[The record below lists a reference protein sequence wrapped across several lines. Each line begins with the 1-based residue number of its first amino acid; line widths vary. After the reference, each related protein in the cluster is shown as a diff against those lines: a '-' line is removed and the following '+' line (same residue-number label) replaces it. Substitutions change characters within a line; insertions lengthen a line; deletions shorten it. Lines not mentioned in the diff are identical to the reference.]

1 MEVAG
6 KVVVRKETEEVGA
19 NGFTKRTLVIE
30 TDGQYPKKL
39 AIDFV
44 KEKTALLDAIQIG
57 QEVKVQINL
66 SSNESNGK
74 WFSQIQ
80 GWKVE

>member
-6 KVVVRKETEEVGA
+6 KIIVKKETEEVGA
-19 NGFTKRTLVIE
+19 NGFTKRTVVVE
-30 TDGQYPKKL
+30 TDGQYPKKI

-44 KEKTALLDAIQIG
+44 KEKTTLLDPFQIG
-57 QEVKVQINL
+57 QAVKIQINL

-80 GWKVE
+80 GWKIE

>member
-6 KVVVRKETEEVGA
+6 KVVVRKETEEVGG

-30 TDGQYPKKL
+30 TEGQYPKKL

-44 KEKTALLDAIQIG
+44 KDKTALLDPIQIG

-66 SSNESNGK
+66 SSNESKGK

-80 GWKVE
+80 GWKIE